1 MPSRGG
7 GMCRECLVSDGY
19 LVVPPPE
26 MDVFMDL
33 RHLEKVRKAERKFV
47 AMARAFWAVM
57 KFLCPPHP
65 QVTALALDGHPELYY
80 HGALRATCR
89 LEVRELRLQDY
100 SELRRDAPRCL
111 VDVSRAHSSYCT
123 NEMMQRNEGVAPWER
138 EVLAPRLD
146 LPACKWSIDF
156 WHKGPRTMQEA
167 IYVFTSLREFNLLR
181 SAGIP
186 ICPLPEDGYPIRY
199 YGAYGEFESDGVMKM
214 ETMDEDVGF
223 CVYRAEGEWMYG
235 RGEGE
240 GWIDGDFDVAD
251 YPDYSLEN
259 LRHLR
264 MLRGVRMGLDD
275 VASSGA
281 EAYFRMVG
289 GMRG

>member
-1 MPSRGG
+1 
-7 GMCRECLVSDGY
+7 
-19 LVVPPPE
+19 
-26 MDVFMDL
+26 
-33 RHLEKVRKAERKFV
+33 
-47 AMARAFWAVM
+47 
-57 KFLCPPHP
+57 
-65 QVTALALDGHPELYY
+65 
-80 HGALRATCR
+80 
-89 LEVRELRLQDY
+89 
-100 SELRRDAPRCL
+100 
-111 VDVSRAHSSYCT
+111 
-123 NEMMQRNEGVAPWER
+123 
-138 EVLAPRLD
+138 
-146 LPACKWSIDF
+146 
-156 WHKGPRTMQEA
+156 
-167 IYVFTSLREFNLLR
+167 
-181 SAGIP
+181 
-186 ICPLPEDGYPIRY
+186 
-199 YGAYGEFESDGVMKM
+199 M

-223 CVYRAEGEWMYG
+223 CVYRAEGEWMFG